1 MHYNPPKIKP
11 LGESAV
17 VVEFGS
23 EISEEIN
30 ARAIAL
36 ADHLDRD
43 RFPGFIEAVPAY
55 VSTTVFFDVA
65 TVARAIGWSE
75 DISSFVEGVL
85 KESVAAMSVATSS
98 ERHAVE
104 IPTDFGPAAG
114 SDLDSVARHCQ
125 LSVSEVLDIFTS
137 RAYRVFMIGFLPGF
151 AYMGETDERIHVP
164 RLAHPRA
171 KVPKGSVG
179 LAGAQTGVY
188 PLESPG
194 GWQIIGR
201 TNVEMFDPNS
211 DPPSRLKAGDLVKF
225 VPI

>member
-1 MHYNPPKIKP
+1 MHYDPPKIKP

-17 VVEFGS
+17 VVEFGD

-30 ARAIAL
+30 AKAIAL
-36 ADHLDRD
+36 ADYIHRD
-43 RFPGFIEAVPAY
+43 RFPGLIEAVPAY
-55 VSTTVFFDVA
+55 ASTTVFFDVA
-65 TVARAIGWSE
+65 TIAKSIGCGE
-75 DISSFVEGVL
+75 NISSFVEGVL
-85 KESVAAMSVATSS
+85 NDSVTAMSLATSS
-98 ERHAVE
+98 ERDEVE

-114 SDLDSVARHCQ
+114 LDIKSVASHCQ
-125 LSVSEVLDIFTS
+125 LNSTDVIDIFTS
-137 RAYRVFMIGFLPGF
+137 RTYRVFMIGFLPGF

-164 RLAHPRA
+164 RLVQPRA

-201 TNVEMFDPNS
+201 TTVEMFDPTV
-211 DPPSRLKAGDLVKF
+211 DPPSRLSAGDLVRF
-225 VPI
+225 TPI